1 MKLVADIHLHS
12 HYSRAT
18 SRNLTLEHL
27 WKWAQIKGVQVVA
40 TGDIA
45 HPGWLAE
52 LRDKLEPAEAG
63 LFRLKPEHTEGLADQ
78 VPAVCRGTVRFLIG
92 GEISNIYKKYDRT
105 RKVHNI
111 VFSPSFDATA
121 RLQEELEKIGNIR
134 SDGRPILGL
143 DSRDLLEIVLAVDD
157 RCHLIPAHIW
167 TPWFSIL
174 GSRSG
179 FHSVQECY
187 ADLTPH
193 IFAVETGLSSDP
205 PMNWRVSWLDDYTL
219 ISSSDAHSPQKLA
232 REATCFDTELSYDA
246 LFDALRGGDRRGYR
260 GTVEFFPEEGKY
272 HMDGHRKCGVCW
284 EPATTRSHEGR
295 CSVCGKPV
303 TVGVYHRMEELA
315 DRPSGARPPAAGPF
329 ASLIPLPEALSEILG
344 VGPNSKR
351 VQREYHRLVERL
363 GPELAILREVP
374 LEDIDAAGGA
384 ILAEGI
390 RRMRAGEVR
399 AEGGYDGQYGAI
411 RLFDGEADRSSVVQ
425 LGMFDEPFD
434 AGPATATPA
443 PPAGTRGKERR
454 TQPETAKPPLAPTT
468 TTEADVR
475 ATAASERDRGG
486 GGTGASSGA
495 GSIAD
500 APAMQPRKD
509 VLLGAEPRTG
519 SPATRELP
527 SAPKSPARSVPPAS
541 EPAAR
546 DSVAVPLPHSALE
559 PPATQGPAPVQG
571 SASREA
577 TPATPAPGAPA
588 APGTPDSPRPP
599 AAPGSLAAPGP
610 ASAPKSPATTA
621 PPVSEPPAPDPPSAA
636 AAAVAMEPPERQPQ
650 PSGAGCAPAPE
661 PPAVPARP
669 AAAAA
674 ELHPRGAQAGP
685 ASAAEPRRLHGT
697 ETGMG
702 QQALTTDPASKRPA
716 VPSTPAPAGVPAAGT
731 ETGATRAPGGGPHT
745 WLAGLNPAQRAAATH
760 AGGPLAIVAGPG
772 TGKTRTLTVRIAHLV
787 RALAADP
794 ASILV
799 LTFTHK
805 AADELRERLAGLL
818 PRHVADEISA
828 GTFHQLGARLLEEF
842 GAAAGVPRPFA
853 IFDESDRRA
862 LLKQCFRTLSARQ
875 ARDALAAISASKNGL
890 PPASDES
897 FRRPADA
904 AARSARPNPPAPAS
918 ARRTATASGAGA
930 PPGPATLPG
939 LPSLPDAATLRTR
952 YDSALAEAGALD
964 LDDLVARTVQML
976 DRATAVR
983 RVLQQRYRW
992 ISVDEYQDV
1001 NAAQYRLLRLLA
1013 GGGANLC
1020 VIGDPDQ
1027 AIYGFRG
1034 ADHRFFLSFG
1044 ADFPGAETLRLDR
1057 NYRSAQTIL
1066 AAAGQ
1071 VIAGNPGHQATRLTA
1086 ADESVRSLRNRQ
1098 HPHTAVGRTRGLSH
1112 AAAQVRLDVYRAPT
1126 DRAEAEYVVHQ
1137 VERLIGGTSYFSLDS
1152 GRVEDD
1158 GAAEARSFADF
1169 AVLYRLNAQA
1179 RLLEEA
1185 FDRSGI
1191 PYQTAGATPLAEQP
1205 PVREIL
1211 ALLWL
1216 TEAPASRLHW
1226 RRVLLEGAGAASEQD
1241 LTRFL
1246 AQLSAA
1252 GAGAEPVTPR
1262 TCSSRPQSTAATAGT
1277 GVEPPAPSRKP
1288 LDHADT
1294 GAAGRADAVANAAAP
1309 AEVGAVAGVG
1319 KAAAAPVAHGSAHGR
1334 AAAALHL
1341 VRKLTA
1347 GRRAPVAERVRA
1359 AAEGWA
1365 ALRGRGYDDAEA
1377 ERIARLQRRAAAVR
1391 AGMREFLTDT
1401 AMQSETDRY
1410 DERADRVA
1418 LMSLHAAKGLEFPVV
1433 FIVGCEQGL
1442 LPYHPP
1448 DRAADPDADAE
1459 ERRLFY
1465 VGMTRAR
1472 RRLILS
1478 HAARR
1483 LLFGERREN
1492 RISGFVTDIETA
1504 LRAAGQPSPRPRQP
1518 TAADLQLPLF

>member
-18 SRNLTLEHL
+18 SRDLTLEHL

-63 LFRLKPEHTEGLADQ
+63 LFRLKAEHTAALVDQ
-78 VPAVCRGTVRFLIG
+78 VPAACRGTVRFLIG

-111 VFSPSFDATA
+111 VFAPSFDATA

-179 FHSVQECY
+179 FDSVQECY

-219 ISSSDAHSPQKLA
+219 ISSSDAHSPPKLA

-260 GTVEFFPEEGKY
+260 GTIEFFPEEGKY

-284 EPATTRSHEGR
+284 EPATTRGHEGR

-315 DRPSGARPPAAGPF
+315 DRPRGARPAGAGPF
-329 ASLIPLPEALSEILG
+329 ASLIPLPEALGEILD

-374 LEDIDAAGGA
+374 LEEIDAAGGA
-384 ILAEGI
+384 VLAEGI

-399 AEGGYDGQYGAI
+399 AQGGYDGEYGVI

-425 LGMFDEPFD
+425 LGMFDEPPETTD
-434 AGPATATPA
+434 PPTTPA
-443 PPAGTRGKERR
+443 VP
-454 TQPETAKPPLAPTT
+454 
-468 TTEADVR
+468 
-475 ATAASERDRGG
+475 
-486 GGTGASSGA
+486 
-495 GSIAD
+495 
-500 APAMQPRKD
+500 
-509 VLLGAEPRTG
+509 PRTG
-519 SPATRELP
+519 ESPLV
-527 SAPKSPARSVPPAS
+527 PA
-541 EPAAR
+541 
-546 DSVAVPLPHSALE
+546 
-559 PPATQGPAPVQG
+559 Q
-571 SASREA
+571 
-577 TPATPAPGAPA
+577 
-588 APGTPDSPRPP
+588 
-599 AAPGSLAAPGP
+599 
-610 ASAPKSPATTA
+610 
-621 PPVSEPPAPDPPSAA
+621 EPPAPEPLRADGESGAVTATEHVRPPSLASH
-636 AAAVAMEPPERQPQ
+636 PWL
-650 PSGAGCAPAPE
+650 GA
-661 PPAVPARP
+661 
-669 AAAAA
+669 
-674 ELHPRGAQAGP
+674 
-685 ASAAEPRRLHGT
+685 
-697 ETGMG
+697 
-702 QQALTTDPASKRPA
+702 
-716 VPSTPAPAGVPAAGT
+716 
-731 ETGATRAPGGGPHT
+731 
-745 WLAGLNPAQRAAATH
+745 LNPAQRAAATH
-760 AGGPLAIVAGPG
+760 ASGPLAIVAGPG

-787 RALAADP
+787 RVLEADP

-805 AADELRERLAGLL
+805 AADELRERLGALL
-818 PRHVADEISA
+818 PAPAAARIGA
-828 GTFHQLGARLLEEF
+828 GTFHQLGAHLLEEF

-853 IFDESDRRA
+853 IFDEADRRV
-862 LLKQCFRTLSARQ
+862 LLKQCFPALSARQ
-875 ARDALAAISASKNGL
+875 ARGALAAISADKNGI
-890 PPASDES
+890 PAASDGPVGHPS
-897 FRRPADA
+897 DAPSRSTRPDA
-904 AARSARPNPPAPAS
+904 PV
-918 ARRTATASGAGA
+918 
-930 PPGPATLPG
+930 
-939 LPSLPDAATLRTR
+939 LPSLPELATLRTR
-952 YDSALAEAGALD
+952 YDNALAAAGALD
-964 LDDLVARTVQML
+964 LDDLVVRTVRLL
-976 DRATAVR
+976 DSDAAVR
-983 RVLQQRYRW
+983 RTLQRRYRW

-1034 ADHRFFLSFG
+1034 ADRRFFLSFG

-1057 NYRSAQTIL
+1057 NYRSAQNIL
-1066 AAAGQ
+1066 TAAGQ
-1071 VIAGNPGHQATRLTA
+1071 VIAGNPGHQATGLVAAHDAPAPNDAGDGEPPGTGIGGARRL
-1086 ADESVRSLRNRQ
+1086 S
-1098 HPHTAVGRTRGLSH
+1098 PP
-1112 AAAQVRLDVYRAPT
+1112 AAQVKLDLYRAPT

-1158 GAAEARSFADF
+1158 GGAPAARSFADF

-1185 FDRSGI
+1185 FHRSGI
-1191 PYQTAGATPLAEQP
+1191 PCQTAGATPLAEQP

-1216 TEAPASRLHW
+1216 TETPGSRLHW
-1226 RRVLLEGAGAASEQD
+1226 RRLLAHGAEPPSEAD
-1241 LTRFL
+1241 LSRFL
-1246 AQLSAA
+1246 AQTPAAAA
-1252 GAGAEPVTPR
+1252 GSGARAGLA
-1262 TCSSRPQSTAATAGT
+1262 
-1277 GVEPPAPSRKP
+1277 
-1288 LDHADT
+1288 
-1294 GAAGRADAVANAAAP
+1294 
-1309 AEVGAVAGVG
+1309 AVAGFGGTAAVRAARDSARG
-1319 KAAAAPVAHGSAHGR
+1319 GLARTANLVRELSADRSTPVAECVPAAAA
-1334 AAAALHL
+1334 
-1341 VRKLTA
+1341 
-1347 GRRAPVAERVRA
+1347 
-1359 AAEGWA
+1359 GWA
-1365 ALRGRGYDDAEA
+1365 SLRGRGYDDTES
-1377 ERIARLQRRAAAVR
+1377 ERIARLQRRAAAAH
-1391 AGMREFLTDT
+1391 AGMREFLT
-1401 AMQSETDRY
+1401 AAALHSETDCY

-1433 FIVGCEQGL
+1433 FIVGCEEGL
-1442 LPYHPP
+1442 LPY
-1448 DRAADPDADAE
+1448 RAPNRTVDSAE

-1465 VGMTRAR
+1465 VGMTRAQ
-1472 RRLILS
+1472 RRLILT

-1483 LLFGERREN
+1483 HLFGERLEN
-1492 RISGFVTDIETA
+1492 RLSGFVTDIETA
-1504 LRAAGQPSPRPRQP
+1504 LRKTVAAPPRPRQP
-1518 TAADLQLPLF
+1518 VAEDLQLPLF